1 MKEHL
6 IHSKLLTRVVEIDVI
21 GAGGTGSQI
30 VNGLARLHLA
40 LRSLGHPAGLKV
52 TLWDDDVV
60 SQSNVGRQAFFPVDV
75 GHYKAPTLINRLNV
89 AFDLRWESEVKRVT
103 AHHSLNGDIVIGC
116 VDNRAARKA
125 ILTAMECYSTKY
137 WLDCGNRMSDAQVI
151 LGEVAHASKK
161 DEPRLPHAADLF
173 PELIDATLDEADDVP
188 SCSLAEALE
197 KQSLFINSAV
207 SMHAC
212 QLLFE
217 LFRHGCITH
226 HGLFMNLKTG
236 RTSPLPISP
245 DTWKRFGYEL
255 VVPKPKR
262 VRKKKQ
268 GANAELLAA

>member
-1 MKEHL
+1 
-6 IHSKLLTRVVEIDVI
+6 
-21 GAGGTGSQI
+21 
-30 VNGLARLHLA
+30 
-40 LRSLGHPAGLKV
+40 
-52 TLWDDDVV
+52 LWDDDVV

-75 GHYKAPTLINRLNV
+75 GHYKAPTLINRINV
-89 AFDLRWESEVKRVT
+89 AFDLAWESKVRRVT
-103 AHHSLNGDIVIGC
+103 DNSSLTSDIVIGC

-125 ILTAMECYSTKY
+125 ILRAMDGYGTKY

-151 LGEVAHASKK
+151 LGEVFYASNKE
-161 DEPRLPHAADLF
+161 DPRLPHAGDLF
-173 PELIDATLDEADDVP
+173 PELIDASLDETDDVP

-217 LFRHGCITH
+217 LFRHGRITH

-262 VRKKKQ
+262 VRKPKQ
-268 GANAELLAA
+268 GAHTALLAA